1 MKTSHVAGLVL
12 LAIIISIAS
21 VIGSQSAMFNEAQS
35 PYVALM
41 LICGGTYDSS
51 NLHMAEFS
59 TEGEAKAWADAEL
72 QGVWDLAYIY
82 HGYEADGA
90 RSLAFASSKNPLCHP
105 GTTTWTA
112 IP

>member
-1 MKTSHVAGLVL
+1 MKTSHVAALVL

-35 PYVALM
+35 PYTALM
-41 LICGGTYDSS
+41 LICGGISDSS
-51 NLHMAEFS
+51 NLHMAEFP
-59 TEGEAKAWADAEL
+59 TEGEAKTWADAEL

-82 HGYEADGA
+82 QGYENGA
-90 RSLAFASSKNPLCHP
+90 LHLISAKSQNVSCFPDVTDW
-105 GTTTWTA
+105 TT

>member
-1 MKTSHVAGLVL
+1 MKNVGLFGLILILILATIVSV
-12 LAIIISIAS
+12 LAIQTVISS
-21 VIGSQSAMFNEAQS
+21 EAQS

-51 NLHMAEFS
+51 NLHMAEFP
-59 TEGEAKAWADAEL
+59 TEGEAKTWADAEL

-82 HGYEADGA
+82 QGYENGA
-90 RSLAFASSKNPLCHP
+90 LHLISAKSQNVSCFPDVTDW
-105 GTTTWTA
+105 TT